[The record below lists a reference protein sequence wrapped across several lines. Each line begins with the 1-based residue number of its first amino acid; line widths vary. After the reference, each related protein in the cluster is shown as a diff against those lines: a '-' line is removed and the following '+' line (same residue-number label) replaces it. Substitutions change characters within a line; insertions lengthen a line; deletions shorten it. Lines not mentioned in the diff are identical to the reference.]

1 MIKYN
6 SNTINDW
13 YYNSS
18 DIIKVYHNGAVC
30 YYKLDSSSPS
40 GQTPCFAVV
49 DDITQYTE
57 TEFEDVYDKAT
68 EKWYKLNNLNEYE
81 EYGVYGSGRTSCGA
95 VSFTELTD
103 IIAQSTTA
111 LTNHNITVTPAVG
124 AFSKIRIDTTKSA
137 TTSSYCWVTFT
148 PTPSGSEV
156 LGINMSSIGAMNGY
170 GNNKNYVTDAN
181 GSQTFAHWV
190 DDNNTIVE
198 IDIAALSNNQTSE
211 LYLLFY
217 QENCN
222 PAAFSFYIE
231 QTDCVTTYEG
241 KLTID
246 EEATSRL
253 PQGYTEVEYIQNN
266 TQGAYINTGLL
277 LYDVT
282 GNSFS
287 ISAKLKS
294 QYESTWAGD
303 GYYLQTIINSE
314 DVSSPYYGFTFRYA
328 YRTHVLEGACNPSNS
343 VVFSSIANTDGTSS
357 LTINCN
363 STTVTSQ
370 VPLELF
376 ASYNGNYN
384 TPYRFSNAT
393 IYSFQVTKND
403 TLVRDLVPAKRDS
416 DDKYGLYDI
425 VNDVF
430 YLSPN
435 NVDFS
440 GGEPVIEPTKTY
452 EYEWNGTDWV
462 NVGEVSGSSRLP
474 VGYTEVEYI
483 TAENLASGI
492 TGPYIDTNFTP
503 NQNTRVVLDYQAIVN
518 GQNNRRI
525 FGSGRFN
532 NTSSGNYIWS
542 MENRIGQSNCY
553 YYYKFDN
560 GSSWKTSTLHP
571 DLNRHVVDFNK
582 EGKIWLDDTAVITL
596 PSTSFTCSYNL
607 GLFNEIN
614 SGAQT
619 LYEYFQGRVYSCQV
633 YDNGTM
639 VRDLVPCKN
648 SSDVAGMYDLVN
660 DVFYTTAN
668 QSYQFEAGSSVA
680 PPIVLPINYDEK
692 AEPPNNLTFSSMTE
706 AEEYE
711 CPWVGMNAT
720 IDGSRYIFSGDSTSG
735 YEWVEIISPI
745 PSEYT
750 ELEYCVVPRVKPTTL
765 FTVPYECQPNYK
777 YTTEF
782 TPLNFWSTSY
792 YGGIAGYNDSNNKD
806 FEYLIFKLD
815 NGWGDQFNRFMIKF
829 QNYEWDTRRSGT
841 VPRAF
846 TFYENV
852 RAKITLHLNNYSA
865 GQGAVLT
872 IENEG
877 YTTYSNT
884 RTQVIDSSWQITYGV
899 KDLNLLN
906 DNSTNDFCANMNF
919 HNFKVEDTQGNLIYD
934 YRPVTRLSDNKVG
947 LYDVVNQQFFYPT
960 GFTLTA
966 GPSV

>member
-30 YYKLDSSSPS
+30 YYKIAENGSYKV
-40 GQTPCFAVV
+40 CFAVV
-49 DDITQYTE
+49 DDITQYHE
-57 TEFEDVYDKAT
+57 TEFEDVFDKAT
-68 EKWYKLNNLNEYE
+68 EKWYKLNNLNQYE
-81 EYGVYGSGRTSCGA
+81 KYGVYASGRTSCSA

-222 PAAFSFYIE
+222 PAAFSFYLSP
-231 QTDCVTTYEG
+231 TDCVTTYEG

-246 EEATSRL
+246 EEVSPL
-253 PQGYTEVEYIQNN
+253 PYTELEWIEMPQTEPYCAVQLVDTYSAATNLYYDFKLLFNNLSDLRILGFANNSHLIGYHNN
-266 TQGAYINTGLL
+266 TIYLDINGSRKFTINGFTTNTEYHFGLGYKNNSYVFENIDSSTTYATFNTPLPKSSKPYFGAVTVNGTIYVNGESERIYSVKVYDDGVLVGDYIPVKRNSDDFVT
-277 LYDVT
+277 LYDLISEQYCNTTGGGTMVAGPTVT
-282 GNSFS
+282 P
-287 ISAKLKS
+287 
-294 QYESTWAGD
+294 T
-303 GYYLQTIINSE
+303 
-314 DVSSPYYGFTFRYA
+314 
-328 YRTHVLEGACNPSNS
+328 
-343 VVFSSIANTDGTSS
+343 
-357 LTINCN
+357 
-363 STTVTSQ
+363 STTC
-370 VPLELF
+370 EF
-376 ASYNGNYN
+376 
-384 TPYRFSNAT
+384 
-393 IYSFQVTKND
+393 IYSG
-403 TLVRDLVPAKRDS
+403 DS
-416 DDKYGLYDI
+416 
-425 VNDVF
+425 
-430 YLSPN
+430 
-435 NVDFS
+435 
-440 GGEPVIEPTKTY
+440 
-452 EYEWNGTDWV
+452 WV

-474 VGYTEVEYI
+474 AGYTEVEYI
-483 TAENLASGI
+483 TSENLASGI

-660 DVFYTTAN
+660 DVFYSSAS

-692 AEPPNNLTFSSMTE
+692 SDPLDNLTFSTLTE
-706 AEEYE
+706 AQTYAYNN
-711 CPWVGMNAT
+711 CVYDGMKAT
-720 IDGSRYIFSGDSTSG
+720 IDGKNYVFDSEDG
-735 YEWVEIISPI
+735 WVEKMHSLPNVPFMLNYNAKEYDASTKTLPKTEGQLRDSDAVCNYGYHIVDHSADGYITVTGNTRMVISGTPYFNRTNTLTGCTMTI
-745 PSEYT
+745 VSKVKTTNVNESYSILTNRGDYGTMNWMWRYPSNGIF
-750 ELEYCVVPRVKPTTL
+750 LHGSTTYNSPKY
-765 FTVPYECQPNYK
+765 FTS
-777 YTTEF
+777 TTEQPI
-782 TPLNFWSTSY
+782 TASIRISYDGSVKQLLNDWTNNGSYNGAFQYGPAYSGNNAMFCDYTSINTEFWK
-792 YGGIAGYNDSNNKD
+792 GD
-806 FEYLIFKLD
+806 FYWVYMSQE
-815 NGWGDQFNRFMIKF
+815 
-829 QNYEWDTRRSGT
+829 
-841 VPRAF
+841 
-846 TFYENV
+846 
-852 RAKITLHLNNYSA
+852 
-865 GQGAVLT
+865 VLT
-872 IENEG
+872 DEQIQ
-877 YTTYSNT
+877 
-884 RTQVIDSSWQITYGV
+884 QVIDYNE
-899 KDLNLLN
+899 NL
-906 DNSTNDFCANMNF
+906 
-919 HNFKVEDTQGNLIYD
+919 
-934 YRPVTRLSDNKVG
+934 
-947 LYDVVNQQFFYPT
+947 
-960 GFTLTA
+960 
-966 GPSV
+966 